1 MVLKMKIADY
11 GDYKI
16 VILETSSI
24 DEDALLSS
32 YSEEDLIY
40 VPLEGY
46 EGNRLSSNR
55 FLITDPSRSFS
66 NHMMWE
72 GIFDD
77 DEKQSYIEKCC
88 RKFKETGKQMIIESY
103 EFQLDEPFYDYS
115 K

>member
-1 MVLKMKIADY
+1 MKITDC

-16 VILETSSI
+16 VILQTSTI
-24 DEDALLSS
+24 DEDVLLSS
-32 YSEEDLIY
+32 YSEDDLVY

-46 EGNRLSSNR
+46 NGDRLSHNR
-55 FLITDPSRSFS
+55 FLITDPSNSFS

-72 GIFDD
+72 EIFDE

-88 RKFKETGKQMIIESY
+88 KKFQETGKQMVIESY
-103 EFQLDEPFYDYS
+103 EFQRDEPFYDYS

>member
-1 MVLKMKIADY
+1 MVSKMKITDC

-16 VILETSSI
+16 VILQTSTI
-24 DEDALLSS
+24 DEDVLLSS
-32 YSEEDLIY
+32 YSEDDLVY

-46 EGNRLSSNR
+46 EGDRLSPSR
-55 FLITDPSRSFS
+55 FLTTEPSSSFS

-77 DEKQSYIEKCC
+77 EEKQSYIEKCC

-103 EFQLDEPFYDYS
+103 EFQQDEPFYDYS

>member
-1 MVLKMKIADY
+1 MVLKMKITDC
-11 GDYKI
+11 GEYKI
-16 VILETSSI
+16 VILETPTI
-24 DEDALLSS
+24 DEDVLLSS
-32 YSEEDLIY
+32 YSEDDLVY

-46 EGNRLSSNR
+46 DGNRLSPDR
-55 FLITDPSRSFS
+55 FLITEPSSSFS

-88 RKFKETGKQMIIESY
+88 KKFQDTDKQMIIESY
-103 EFQLDEPFYDYS
+103 EFKRDEAFYDYS